1 MQTACVWLA
10 SSSDLQTVSG
20 LFGPF
25 TFNVAVNVFG
35 CAPSRHLLSDSPRSL
50 LLVPFFPVFF
60 GLVKYTF
67 IFVFYIL
74 CPQFAF
80 CYTCFFFPLLLL
92 ALEIAILIFNLS

>member
-1 MQTACVWLA
+1 MQTACAWLA
-10 SSSDLQTVSG
+10 SSSGLQTVSG

-35 CAPSRHLLSDSPRSL
+35 CTPSCYLLSDSPHSL

-67 IFVFYIL
+67 IFVFYSMPSIRFL
-74 CPQFAF
+74 L
-80 CYTCFFFPLLLL
+80 YLFFFPLLLL
-92 ALEIAILIFNLS
+92 ALEIAILIFN